1 MPHLTS
7 VASRA
12 AILDFEVPR
21 SRIITEIFAEILF
34 VTVPKMKVSYLL
46 DILVGGVCN
55 INQLPV
61 GEVLKRRSLSA
72 CPQFLVDFASFGGMG
87 TVWDVGCVWLWG
99 CVGGGGW
106 DRWAWK
112 KLRYYN
118 INNYRIDRGLRTTGV

>member
-34 VTVPKMKVSYLL
+34 VTVPKILL

-61 GEVLKRRSLSA
+61 GEV
-72 CPQFLVDFASFGGMG
+72 F
-87 TVWDVGCVWLWG
+87 
-99 CVGGGGW
+99 
-106 DRWAWK
+106 K
-112 KLRYYN
+112 KVP
-118 INNYRIDRGLRTTGV
+118 IGLPPILG